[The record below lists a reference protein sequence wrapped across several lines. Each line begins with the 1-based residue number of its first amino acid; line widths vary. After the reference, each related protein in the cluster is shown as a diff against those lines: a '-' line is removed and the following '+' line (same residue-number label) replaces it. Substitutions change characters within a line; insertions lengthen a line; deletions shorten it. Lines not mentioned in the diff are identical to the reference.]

1 MMLPVSKIS
10 AILLSYI
17 LIPSLLLN
25 LMSVSA
31 VAGEVSEDRLNTE
44 KALGW
49 GGEGLP
55 FDDSLTIRDPLVNS
69 VVGKVT
75 IDRHGEDNTEQ
86 GGLIGLFNIRSPF
99 AGPMPGRMTIVTFWS
114 SKEEGCSVK
123 ASIHDAPKN
132 NVSDVKE
139 LIPVKM
145 EIGIGAQVIKLTP
158 IAKSVPKYASNN
170 YNYSATTSGGDSVQ
184 RSSTL
189 YFSENTFA
197 INGKVADFLRNAPQG
212 EAKVRI
218 TLANGDT
225 KLFKIGD
232 KNVARWRDTFS
243 YNPNC
248 NPAK

>member
-1 MMLPVSKIS
+1 MLPTSKIS
-10 AILLSYI
+10 AILLSSI

-25 LMSVSA
+25 LMSVAA

-75 IDRHGEDNTEQ
+75 IDRHGEDNSDQ
-86 GGLIGLFNIRSPF
+86 NGIIGLFGGIRSPF
-99 AGPMPGRMTIVTFWS
+99 AGPTPGRMTIVTFWS

-123 ASIHDAPKN
+123 ASIHDAPKGSI
-132 NVSDVKE
+132 SDVKD
-139 LIPVKM
+139 LVPVKL
-145 EIGIGAQVIKLTP
+145 EVGIGSQVIKLTP
-158 IAKSVPKYASNN
+158 IAKSVPKYAATN
-170 YNYSATTSGGDSVQ
+170 YNYSDSTGSSTVQ

-197 INGKVADFLRNAPQG
+197 INGKVADFLRNAPKG

-232 KNVARWRDTFS
+232 KNVARWKDTFS

>member
-1 MMLPVSKIS
+1 MLSTSKIS
-10 AILLSYI
+10 AILLSSI

-25 LMSVSA
+25 LMSVAA

-49 GGEGLP
+49 GGQGLP

-75 IDRHGEDNTEQ
+75 IDRHGEEDVPQ
-86 GGLIGLFNIRSPF
+86 GGFLDFLNIRDPF
-99 AGPMPGRMTIVTFWS
+99 AGPKPGRMTIVTFWS

-123 ASIHDAPKN
+123 ASIHDAPKSN
-132 NVSDVKE
+132 NGAEVKGF
-139 LIPVKM
+139 IPVKL
-145 EIGIGAQVIKLTP
+145 EVGIGSQVIKLTP
-158 IAKSVPKYASNN
+158 IAKSVPKYAATN
-170 YNYSATTSGGDSVQ
+170 YNYSVASGGSTIQ
-184 RSSTL
+184 QSSTL

-197 INGKVADFLRNAPQG
+197 INGKVADFLRNAPKG
-212 EAKVRI
+212 EAKVRV

-225 KLFKIGD
+225 KIFKIGE
-232 KNVARWRDTFS
+232 KNVARWKDTFS

>member
-1 MMLPVSKIS
+1 MLPTNKIS
-10 AILLSYI
+10 AMLLSAVFV
-17 LIPSLLLN
+17 PSLLLN
-25 LMSVSA
+25 LMSLSA
-31 VAGEVSEDRLNTE
+31 LAGEVSEDRLNTE

-75 IDRHGEDNTEQ
+75 IDRHGEDNTDQ
-86 GGLIGLFNIRSPF
+86 NALLGLFGGIRSPF

-123 ASIHDAPKN
+123 ASIHDAPK
-132 NVSDVKE
+132 SGSSTPKE
-139 LIPVKM
+139 LVPVKL
-145 EIGIGAQVIKLTP
+145 EVGLGSQVIKLTP
-158 IAKSVPKYASNN
+158 IAKSVPKYAATN
-170 YNYSATTSGGDSVQ
+170 YNYSDSTGSNTVQ
-184 RSSTL
+184 RSATL

-197 INGKVADFLRNAPQG
+197 INGKVADFLRNAPKG

-225 KLFKIGD
+225 KIFKIGE
-232 KNVARWRDTFS
+232 KNVARWKDTFS

>member
-1 MMLPVSKIS
+1 MLAKSKVS
-10 AILLSYI
+10 AILLSAI

-25 LMSVSA
+25 LISVAA

-69 VVGKVT
+69 IVGKVT
-75 IDRHGEDNTEQ
+75 IDRHGEEDVPS
-86 GGLIGLFNIRSPF
+86 GGFLDFLNVRNPF
-99 AGPMPGRMTIVTFWS
+99 GGPQPGRMTIVTFWS

-132 NVSDVKE
+132 ANVSDVKS
-139 LIPVKM
+139 LVPVKL
-145 EIGIGAQVIKLTP
+145 EVGVGSQVIKLTP
-158 IAKSVPKYASNN
+158 ISKSVPKYASTN
-170 YNYSATTSGGDSVQ
+170 YNYSVASGGATVQ

-197 INGKVADFLRNAPQG
+197 INGKVADFLRNAPKG

-225 KLFKIGD
+225 KIFKIGE
-232 KNVARWRDTFS
+232 KNVARWKDTFS

>member
-1 MMLPVSKIS
+1 
-10 AILLSYI
+10 
-17 LIPSLLLN
+17 
-25 LMSVSA
+25 MSVA
-31 VAGEVSEDRLNTE
+31 VSAGEVSEDRLNTE

-75 IDRHGEDNTEQ
+75 IDRHGEDDSD
-86 GGLIGLFNIRSPF
+86 GGIFGIKIRTPF
-99 AGPMPGRMTIVTFWS
+99 AGPNPGRMTIVTFWS

-123 ASIHDAPKN
+123 ASIHEAPKN
-132 NVSDVKE
+132 ANISDVKE

-145 EIGIGAQVIKLTP
+145 EVGIGSQVIKLTP
-158 IAKSVPKYASNN
+158 IAKSVPKYAAT
-170 YNYSATTSGGDSVQ
+170 NYSYSVSSGSTTVE

-225 KLFKIGD
+225 KIFKIGD
-232 KNVARWRDTFS
+232 KNVARWKDTFS

>member
-1 MMLPVSKIS
+1 MSFS
-10 AILLSYI
+10 A
-17 LIPSLLLN
+17 
-25 LMSVSA
+25 A
-31 VAGEVSEDRLNTE
+31 AGEVSEDRLNTE

-75 IDRHGEDNTEQ
+75 IDRHGEDNTDQ
-86 GGLIGLFNIRSPF
+86 GGLMGLFNIRSPF

-132 NVSDVKE
+132 ATSDVKE
-139 LIPVKM
+139 SIPVKM
-145 EIGIGAQVIKLTP
+145 EVGIGSQVIKLTP
-158 IAKSVPKYASNN
+158 IAKSVPKYAATN
-170 YNYSATTSGGDSVQ
+170 YNYSVASGSSTVE

-197 INGKVADFLRNAPQG
+197 INGKVADFLRNAPKG
-212 EAKVRI
+212 DAKVRI

-225 KLFKIGD
+225 KIFKIGE
-232 KNVARWRDTFS
+232 KNVARWKDTFS

>member
-1 MMLPVSKIS
+1 MLPLSRIS
-10 AILLSYI
+10 SILLSSI

-25 LMSVSA
+25 LVSVAAS
-31 VAGEVSEDRLNTE
+31 AGEVSEDRLNTE

-75 IDRHGEDNTEQ
+75 IDRHGEDNTDQ
-86 GGLIGLFNIRSPF
+86 GGLVGLFNIRSPF

-123 ASIHDAPKN
+123 ASIHDAPKSAIS
-132 NVSDVKE
+132 NVKGLV
-139 LIPVKM
+139 PVKM
-145 EIGIGAQVIKLTP
+145 EVGIGSQVIKLTP
-158 IAKSVPKYASNN
+158 IAKSVPKYASTR
-170 YNYSATTSGGDSVQ
+170 YNYSVTSGSSTVQ

-218 TLANGDT
+218 TLASGDT
-225 KLFKIGD
+225 KIFKIGD
-232 KNVARWRDTFS
+232 KNVARWKDTFS

>member
-1 MMLPVSKIS
+1 MVPASKIS
-10 AILLSYI
+10 AILLSSI
-17 LIPSLLLN
+17 LIPSSMLN
-25 LMSVSA
+25 LLSVSA
-31 VAGEVSEDRLNTE
+31 VAGDISEDRLNTE

-75 IDRHGEDNTEQ
+75 IDRHGEDNTNQ
-86 GGLIGLFNIRSPF
+86 SGLSGLFNIRSPF
-99 AGPMPGRMTIVTFWS
+99 AGPMPGRMTIVTFWT

-132 NVSDVKE
+132 RVSNVRDLV
-139 LIPVKM
+139 PVKM
-145 EIGIGAQVIKLTP
+145 EIGVGSQVIKLTP
-158 IAKSVPKYASNN
+158 IAKSIPKYASAN
-170 YNYSATTSGGDSVQ
+170 YNYSTTSGSSTVK
-184 RSSTL
+184 RSATL

-197 INGKVADFLRNAPQG
+197 INGKVADFLRNAPKG
-212 EAKVRI
+212 DAKVRI
-218 TLANGDT
+218 TLNNGDT
-225 KLFKIGD
+225 KLFKIGE
-232 KNVARWRDTFS
+232 KNVARWKDTFS

>member
-1 MMLPVSKIS
+1 MLPTSRIP
-10 AILLSYI
+10 AILLSSI

-25 LMSVSA
+25 LMSFSA

-75 IDRHGEDNTEQ
+75 IDRHGEDNTNQ
-86 GGLIGLFNIRSPF
+86 SGISGLFNIRAPF
-99 AGPMPGRMTIVTFWS
+99 AGPMPGRMTIVTFWT

-123 ASIHDAPKN
+123 ASIHDAPKSRVS
-132 NVSDVKE
+132 NVRE
-139 LIPVKM
+139 LVPVKM
-145 EIGIGAQVIKLTP
+145 EVGVGSQVIKLTP
-158 IAKSVPKYASNN
+158 IAKSVPKYASTN
-170 YNYSATTSGGDSVQ
+170 YNYSVTSGKSTVK
-184 RSSTL
+184 RSAIL

-197 INGKVADFLRNAPQG
+197 INGKVADFLRNAPKG
-212 EAKVRI
+212 DANVRI

-225 KLFKIGD
+225 KLFKIGE
-232 KNVARWRDTFS
+232 KNVARWKDTFS

-248 NPAK
+248 NPGK

>member
-1 MMLPVSKIS
+1 MFPTSRIS
-10 AILLSYI
+10 SILLSSI
-17 LIPSLLLN
+17 LIPILLLN
-25 LMSVSA
+25 LTSVSA
-31 VAGEVSEDRLNTE
+31 AAGEVSEDRLNTD

-75 IDRHGEDNTEQ
+75 IDRHGEDNTNQ
-86 GGLIGLFNIRSPF
+86 SGLSGLFNIRSPF
-99 AGPMPGRMTIVTFWS
+99 AGPMPGRMTIVTFWT

-123 ASIHDAPKN
+123 ASIHDAPKSR
-132 NVSDVKE
+132 VAKVQE
-139 LIPVKM
+139 LVPVKM
-145 EIGIGAQVIKLTP
+145 EVGIGSQVIKLTP
-158 IAKSVPKYASNN
+158 IAKSVPKYASTN
-170 YNYSATTSGGDSVQ
+170 YNYSVTSGKSTVK
-184 RSSTL
+184 RSAAL

-197 INGKVADFLRNAPQG
+197 INGKVADFLRNAPPG

-225 KLFKIGD
+225 KLFKIGE
-232 KNVARWRDTFS
+232 KNVARWKDTFS

>member
-1 MMLPVSKIS
+1 MLPTSRIS
-10 AILLSYI
+10 SILLSSI
-17 LIPSLLLN
+17 LIPSLVLN
-25 LMSVSA
+25 LMSFSA
-31 VAGEVSEDRLNTE
+31 AAGEVSEDRLNTE

-75 IDRHGEDNTEQ
+75 IDRHGEDDSD
-86 GGLIGLFNIRSPF
+86 GGFFGIKIRNPF
-99 AGPMPGRMTIVTFWS
+99 AGPNPGRMTIVTFWS

-132 NVSDVKE
+132 ANVSDVKE

-145 EIGIGAQVIKLTP
+145 EVGIGSQVIKLTP
-158 IAKSVPKYASNN
+158 IAKSVPKYATTN
-170 YNYSATTSGGDSVQ
+170 YNYSVASGSTTVE

-225 KLFKIGD
+225 KIFKIGD
-232 KNVARWRDTFS
+232 KNVARWKDTFS

>member
-1 MMLPVSKIS
+1 MLPVSKIS
-10 AILLSYI
+10 AILLSSI
-17 LIPSLLLN
+17 LIPSLLLD
-25 LMSVSA
+25 LISVPA

-75 IDRHGEDNTEQ
+75 IDRHGEDNTDQ
-86 GGLIGLFNIRSPF
+86 SGLSGLFNIRSPF
-99 AGPMPGRMTIVTFWS
+99 AGPMPGRMTIVTFWT

-123 ASIHDAPKN
+123 ASIHDAPKSRVS
-132 NVSDVKE
+132 NVKDLVP
-139 LIPVKM
+139 LKM
-145 EIGIGAQVIKLTP
+145 EVGVGSQVIKLAP
-158 IAKSVPKYASNN
+158 IAKSVPKYASTN
-170 YNYSATTSGGDSVQ
+170 YTYSATSGSSTVK
-184 RSSTL
+184 RSATL

-197 INGKVADFLRNAPQG
+197 INGKVADFLRNAPKG
-212 EAKVRI
+212 DAKVRI

-225 KLFKIGD
+225 KIFKIGE
-232 KNVARWRDTFS
+232 KNVARWKDTFS